1 MFLLTLYFVGLFKR
15 HNYYLLFWELYT
27 LTKEIKME
35 YNDKVWKTK
44 KSRINTS
51 ERLKQN
57 DFISQLF
64 ITYYSLFIIIISII
78 DISKTESNFGTLTL
92 ILSILILVV
101 SVFVFS
107 MNFKE
112 RSLKLQNSYIKMD
125 RLWIEMKSKES
136 KGEDISDLKIEYSNL
151 LECSEN
157 HSECDYLKVLYSVR
171 NNNNSNNEPFTKMK
185 MLEYCWCKFKRFF
198 FISILFLIP
207 IIFLPMILDL
217 TSMK

>member
-1 MFLLTLYFVGLFKR
+1 
-15 HNYYLLFWELYT
+15 
-27 LTKEIKME
+27 ME

-51 ERLKQN
+51 ERLKYN
-57 DFISQLF
+57 DFISQLL
-64 ITYYSLFIIIISII
+64 ITYYSLFIIVISII
-78 DISKTESNFGTLTL
+78 DISNTKSNFGTLTL

-112 RSLKLQNSYIKMD
+112 RSLKLQYTYIKMD
-125 RLWIEMKSKES
+125 NLWLEMKKRE
-136 KGEDISDLKIEYSNL
+136 KDGKDISELKLEYSNL

-171 NNNNSNNEPFTKMK
+171 NNNNPNNEPFTKMNRVQ
-185 MLEYCWCKFKRFF
+185 YGFCKFQRFF

-207 IIFLPMILDL
+207 IIFLPIIVDL
-217 TSMK
+217 NTIKEYYETLSNIQ

>member
-1 MFLLTLYFVGLFKR
+1 
-15 HNYYLLFWELYT
+15 
-27 LTKEIKME
+27 ME

-57 DFISQLF
+57 DFISQLL
-64 ITYYSLFIIIISII
+64 ITYYSLLIIIISII
-78 DISKTESNFGTLTL
+78 DMSNIQSNFGTLTL
-92 ILSILILVV
+92 ILSILILIV

-125 RLWIEMKSKES
+125 KLWIEIENKES
-136 KGEDISDLKIEYSNL
+136 KNEDISELKTEYSNL

-157 HSECDYLKVLYSVR
+157 HSECDFLKVLFSVR
-171 NNNNSNNEPFTKMK
+171 NNKNPNNEPFRKMK
-185 MLEYCWCKFKRFF
+185 MMEFGWCKFKRFF

-207 IIFLPMILDL
+207 IILLPIIVDL
-217 TSMK
+217 NTIKEYYETLSSIQ